1 MSSFRYKGYNYNLT
15 SLYEFINEYN
25 IRNNEVASEKNLN
38 AAVNKLKRELNQII
52 GQIKILTSQES
63 INWSPLIQYEAG
75 EIVSFFNTEKPEY
88 TQEEIED
95 SFYLALPNETPNLSY
110 KPTEN
115 PNFWTQIKLK
125 DLYPKLYLDNYAL
138 KNQELTDWEAN
149 QDFSVVNIKKLN
161 TSLENTKVE
170 LAKTI
175 SDEYVRFDNIK
186 EYNVTD
192 DFQPAN
198 KKYVDTLIAELNE
211 NIANF
216 ENLLGAYV
224 KIEGSQNKMQTQ
236 NTGYV
241 TALSTPNQGIL
252 PGSNGISNIGSINK
266 TFNNVYSNIFHGIAT
281 KAKYADIAEIIET
294 DLKFDKGSIIS
305 LDIDTQDFCLYQENM
320 EIFGVISSKP
330 GIILNSEAKGIL
342 VAHKGQVPVKV
353 KGPVFKGGIIIA
365 NPGGYGICIK
375 ELTNENR
382 HLKIGISLETNTN
395 KKIKL
400 VNVFI

>member
-1 MSSFRYKGYNYNLT
+1 MSSFQYKGYNYNLT
-15 SLYEFINEYN
+15 SLYEFINEFN
-25 IRNNEVASEKNLN
+25 VRNNEVASEKNLN

-63 INWSPLIQYEAG
+63 IHWSPLITYEAG
-75 EIVSFFNTEKPEY
+75 EIVSFFQTEKPEY
-88 TQEEIED
+88 TLDEIEN
-95 SFYLALPNETPNLSY
+95 SFYLAIPNETPNLSY
-110 KPTEN
+110 KPNEN
-115 PNFWTQIKLK
+115 PNFWTQIKLE
-125 DLYPKLYLDNYAL
+125 DLYPRLYLKNYAL
-138 KNQELTDWEAN
+138 KNQEITDWEAN
-149 QDFSVVNIKKLN
+149 QDFSVVNVKKLN
-161 TSLENTKVE
+161 AIIDNLKIE
-170 LAKTI
+170 LGKTI
-175 SDEYVRFDNIK
+175 ASDYIRFDNIK
-186 EYNVTD
+186 EYNITD
-192 DFQPAN
+192 DYQPAN
-198 KKYVDTLIAELNE
+198 KKYVDTLVSQLNE
-211 NIANF
+211 NIENF

-224 KIEGSQNKMQTQ
+224 KIDGTQHKMQTQ

-305 LDIDTQDFCLYQENM
+305 LDMETRDFCLYQENM

-353 KGPVFKGGIIIA
+353 KGAVKKGGIIIA
-365 NPGGYGICIK
+365 ESGGYGICVEK
-375 ELTNENR
+375 LTNENR
-382 HLKIGISLETNTN
+382 HLKIGIALESNT
-395 KKIKL
+395 KKGIKL
-400 VNVFI
+400 VNVYI